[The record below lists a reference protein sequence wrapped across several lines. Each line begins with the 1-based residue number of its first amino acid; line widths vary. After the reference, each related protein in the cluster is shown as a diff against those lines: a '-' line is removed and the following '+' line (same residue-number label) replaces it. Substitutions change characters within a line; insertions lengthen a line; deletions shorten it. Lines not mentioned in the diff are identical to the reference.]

1 MDKQFTMCVSSVG
14 EPWWTMGE
22 VTQRL
27 MEPLGYEITLEPRS
41 GSIEN
46 PRWMARGE
54 GLIGV
59 SMPYYVRWARDGQHN
74 YVGETFPEF
83 RAIAGVF
90 LYHWEAVAA
99 TWDSGITSLHQVRE
113 QQRPVRVF
121 IGNPQTTVGQLAYR
135 ILKHYGLT
143 REMIESWGGRFI
155 VLNQDRDVMRRR
167 DVDLIISL
175 AYNGNSQMCRYW
187 EEASILMNLRF
198 LDLEPALID
207 AMVEEYGF
215 DRGFLPRRLF
225 PGVDRDIPTVV
236 HQNVLVY
243 ARADLPDELAYT
255 LAKVYDEGRAAFRET
270 PLPYSYDP
278 IGAWQKT
285 EIELHPAAAAY
296 YREKGYMP

>member
-1 MDKQFTMCVSSVG
+1 MDKQFTMCVSGFG
-14 EPWWTMGE
+14 EPWWTVGE

-27 MEPLGYEITLEPRS
+27 MAPLGYDITLESRS

-46 PRWMARGE
+46 PRWMARRE
-54 GLIGV
+54 GLVGV

-90 LYHWEAVAA
+90 LPHWEAVAA

-121 IGNPQTTVGQLAYR
+121 IGNPQTAVGQLAYR

-215 DRGFLPRRLF
+215 DRGSLPRRLF
-225 PGVDRDIPTVV
+225 PGVDRDVPTVV

-243 ARADLPDELAYT
+243 ALADLPDELAYT
-255 LAKVYDEGRAAFRET
+255 LAKAYDDGRAAFRET
-270 PLPYSYDP
+270 PLPFSYDP
-278 IGAWQKT
+278 IGAWQKA
-285 EIELHPAAAAY
+285 EIELHPAAEAY
-296 YREKGYMP
+296 YREKGYMS